1 MDQQGPVSVQIPEAV
16 QDARLLST
24 AVVRSQLMRLA
35 QKGLNASEAAKL
47 VGISSATARSH
58 YAAFRTELLQRVESV
73 FADVDA
79 AYAGKRKL
87 LHEMLEEQAYK
98 SFEDL
103 VGMLE
108 DQTLHPALRVR
119 INQDF
124 MDRTEQTQKMARVAH
139 VNISEADL
147 VSAQRTAQEMDK
159 VIPIKKAS

>member
-1 MDQQGPVSVQIPEAV
+1 MSQFNQVTVEIPQAV
-16 QDARLLST
+16 EDARLLST

-47 VGISSATARSH
+47 VGISAATARSH

-87 LHEMLEEQAYK
+87 LHEMLEEQAYR

-103 VGMLE
+103 VSML
-108 DQTLHPALRVR
+108 DDGTLHPALRVK

-124 MDRTEQTQKMARVAH
+124 MDRTEQTQKTARIAH

-147 VSAQRTAQEMDK
+147 VSAQRTAAEMDK